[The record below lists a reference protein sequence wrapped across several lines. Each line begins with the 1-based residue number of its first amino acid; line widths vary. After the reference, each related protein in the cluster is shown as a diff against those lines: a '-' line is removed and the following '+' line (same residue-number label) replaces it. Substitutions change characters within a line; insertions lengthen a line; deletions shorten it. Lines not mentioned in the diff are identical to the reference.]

1 VEDNNLK
8 VLVVDDTIVYRKI
21 LKDLIDGVPGAA
33 VNGTASNGRLALARL
48 EHTPADLVVLDIEM
62 PEMNGLE
69 ALTEIKKRWPHIGV
83 VIVSASNRSQADLTM
98 EALSRGAL
106 DFVPKAE
113 GSDAAQ
119 NREQMQRQL
128 AAVIRGFAG
137 RVNAL
142 RARSGSTS
150 AASDSVSRLVGAEPA
165 AKLTAATATAP
176 ARISQRP
183 GATTSAGASGAM
195 PGAKTLGGAG
205 RPPAIEALLLPDSA
219 RAPLPGRIDVVVVG
233 SSTGGPQALTE
244 FIPGLPEDLGVPVL
258 VVQHMPPVFTASLA
272 KSLDNKAK
280 LRVHEAADGQLL
292 EANNVYIAPG
302 GRHMVVRTEPATG
315 KRIIGLN
322 DGPPENSV
330 RPAVDVLFRSVAL
343 TYEGRVLSVI
353 LTGMGEDGARGV
365 RALKQRGC
373 YSITQSEES
382 CVIYGMPRAVDQ
394 AGLSD
399 ESLALPHIAARVSL
413 SVRNPRSMLAGRE

>member
-21 LKDLIDGVPGAA
+21 LKDLIDGVPGAS

-113 GSDAAQ
+113 GADATQ

-142 RARSGSTS
+142 RARTGGAPGATDTASRFV
-150 AASDSVSRLVGAEPA
+150 AADTAS
-165 AKLTAATATAP
+165 KLTAAAP
-176 ARISQRP
+176 APALRPSQRP
-183 GATTSAGASGAM
+183 GATTAAGSSAGM
-195 PGAKTLGGAG
+195 PGAKTLGAG
-205 RPPAIEALLLPDSA
+205 RPAALEALMLPESA
-219 RAPLPGRIDVVVVG
+219 RAALPTRIDAVVVG

-280 LRVHEAADGQLL
+280 LRVHEAADGQLI
-292 EANNVYIAPG
+292 EPNNVYIAPG
-302 GRHMVVRTEPATG
+302 GRHMVVRAEPATG

-343 TYEGRVLSVI
+343 AYDARVLSVI

-365 RALKQRGC
+365 RTLKQRGC
-373 YSITQSEES
+373 YSITQTEES

-399 ESLALPHIAARVSL
+399 ESLALPLIAARVSSL
-413 SVRNPRSMLAGRE
+413 VRNPRSMH